1 MDTQEIISSGI
12 LEMYAMGISSDAENL
27 QVQEWLRMHPELAAE
42 LNRIETD
49 MENFAQLNAIT
60 PSSDL
65 RTKVMHSI
73 QKQNGHAT
81 DHVQAKVVNMLPF
94 WKKMAAA
101 SVFLLLLSAVINLVF
116 FNKFQSAQKLI
127 SEKEQ
132 QLIAM
137 EDAKKD
143 IEADMEVV
151 HNKYSVPV
159 ALNGLEAAPDAAA
172 KIFWMKNTGEVYVD
186 PTNLPEA
193 PAGKQYQL
201 WAIVDGKPVDAGM
214 ILTTKKG
221 NDYRIQK
228 MKSFG
233 KAEAFAIT
241 LEKEGGNPTPMGD
254 MYVMG
259 KM

>member
-12 LEMYAMGISSDAENL
+12 LEMYAMGITTEAENL
-27 QVQEWLRMHPELAAE
+27 QVQEWLRIYPEVAAE
-42 LNRIETD
+42 LSHIEID
-49 MENFAQLNAIT
+49 MENFAQSNALT
-60 PSSDL
+60 PSPDL
-65 RTKVMHSI
+65 KSKVLRS
-73 QKQNGHAT
+73 
-81 DHVQAKVVNMLPF
+81 VQQVHFAAPEKIGGKVVNMLPF
-94 WKKMAAA
+94 WKKLAAA
-101 SVFLLLLSAVINLVF
+101 SVLLLLLSAVTNLVF
-116 FNKFQSAQKLI
+116 FNKYQTAQKTLT
-127 SEKEQ
+127 EKEE
-132 QLIAM
+132 QLLAI
-137 EDAKKD
+137 EDSKKG

-159 ALNGLEAAPDAAA
+159 ALQGLPAAPDAAA
-172 KIFWMKNTGEVYVD
+172 KIFWMKNTGELYVD
-186 PTNLPEA
+186 PSNLPDA
-193 PAGKQYQL
+193 PSGKQYQL

-221 NDYRIQK
+221 NNYRIQK

-241 LEKEGGNPTPMGD
+241 LEKEGGNPTPEGE

>member
-1 MDTQEIISSGI
+1 
-12 LEMYAMGISSDAENL
+12 MYAMGISSDAENL
-27 QVQEWLRMHPELAAE
+27 QVQEWLRMHPELSAE

-65 RTKVMHSI
+65 RTKVMHYI

-81 DHVQAKVVNMLPF
+81 DHVQAKVLNMLPF

-101 SVFLLLLSAVINLVF
+101 SVFLLLLSAVTNLVF

-193 PAGKQYQL
+193 PSGKQYQL